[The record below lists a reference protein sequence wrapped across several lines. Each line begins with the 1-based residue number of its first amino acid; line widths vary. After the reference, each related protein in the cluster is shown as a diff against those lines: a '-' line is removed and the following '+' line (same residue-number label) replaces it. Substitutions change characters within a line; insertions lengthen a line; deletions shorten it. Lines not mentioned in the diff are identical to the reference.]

1 MLECLYGSDNDV
13 VAGFYNAISHG
24 TTRFDRVADFV
35 GIVLML
41 IDLIKRNFVW
51 ILLLII
57 FVPASVPI
65 FRTIVDGIF
74 YFLRNVL
81 P

>member
-1 MLECLYGSDNDV
+1 MMLWQD
-13 VAGFYNAISHG
+13 FISLFPMELRG
-24 TTRFDRVADFV
+24 LIALLIFV

-65 FRTIVDGIF
+65 FKTIVDGIF

>member
-1 MLECLYGSDNDV
+1 LIALL
-13 VAGFYNAISHG
+13 I
-24 TTRFDRVADFV
+24 FV

-41 IDLIKRNFVW
+41 IDLIKRNFIW

>member
-1 MLECLYGSDNDV
+1 MDQIMMLWQD
-13 VAGFYNAISHG
+13 FISLFPMG
-24 TTRFDRVADFV
+24 LQGLIALLIFV

-41 IDLIKRNFVW
+41 IDLIKRNFIW

-65 FRTIVDGIF
+65 FRTIVDGVF

>member
-1 MLECLYGSDNDV
+1 MMLWQD
-13 VAGFYNAISHG
+13 FISLFPMG
-24 TTRFDRVADFV
+24 LQGLIALLIFV

-41 IDLIKRNFVW
+41 IDLIKRNFIW

>member
-1 MLECLYGSDNDV
+1 MDQIMMLWQD
-13 VAGFYNAISHG
+13 FISLFPMG
-24 TTRFDRVADFV
+24 LQGLIALLIFV

-41 IDLIKRNFVW
+41 IDLIKRNFIW

>member
-1 MLECLYGSDNDV
+1 MNQIMVLWQD
-13 VAGFYNAISHG
+13 FISLFPMELQG
-24 TTRFDRVADFV
+24 LIALLIFV

-41 IDLIKRNFVW
+41 IDLIKRNFIW

>member
-1 MLECLYGSDNDV
+1 MELQGLI
-13 VAGFYNAISHG
+13 ALLI
-24 TTRFDRVADFV
+24 FV

-41 IDLIKRNFVW
+41 IDLIKRNFIW

-65 FRTIVDGIF
+65 FRTIVDGVF

>member
-1 MLECLYGSDNDV
+1 MDQIMTLWQD
-13 VAGFYNAISHG
+13 FISLFPMELQG
-24 TTRFDRVADFV
+24 LIALLVFV
-35 GIVLML
+35 GIVLIL
-41 IDLIKRNFVW
+41 IDLIKRNFIW